1 MILSGILPRAKFHYL
16 FSLYYIMASLQ
27 TKAAKLQSYLRLC
40 NSNKVQDT
48 FCEYILS
55 SK

>member
-16 FSLYYIMASLQ
+16 FSLYYIMASPQ
-27 TKAAKLQSYLRLC
+27 TKLQSYLRLC

-48 FCEYILS
+48 FWEYILS